1 MTQNIRDRLDGL
13 KARFL
18 ARCQEDAAALRTG
31 TLPAVEVQR
40 IAHRIAG
47 MAGTLCLH
55 DLGKSAAALDQ
66 RIAEAL
72 PYDAELDELIVH
84 LSLI

>member
-1 MTQNIRDRLDGL
+1 MTQDIQDRLQGF

-18 ARCQEDAAALRTG
+18 ARCREDAAALRSG
-31 TLPAVEVQR
+31 TLPPVEVQK

-55 DLGKSAAALDQ
+55 DLGKSAAALDE

-72 PYDAELDELIVH
+72 PYDTELDALLVQ

>member
-1 MTQNIRDRLDGL
+1 MTEKIQDRLEGL

-18 ARCQEDAAALRTG
+18 ARCREDAAALRSG
-31 TLPAVEVQR
+31 TLPPVEVHK

-72 PYDAELDELIVH
+72 PYDAELNALIVQ